1 MPAGYICIILKKIFI
16 SGKSQY
22 KYIYICPTLIC
33 FSACIVVRSSMASVH
48 FPGLHHHP
56 AGDATGKEGHV

>member
-1 MPAGYICIILKKIFI
+1 MQVTYVLLILT
-16 SGKSQY
+16 
-22 KYIYICPTLIC
+22 KYSYLENVSKYICPALIC
-33 FSACIVVRSSMASVH
+33 FSACIVVRSSMASIH